1 MAKTNKKIIISTL
14 NIPLQAFGLDKLEKQ
29 INLTELNL
37 VIEKLNHGQELSQN
51 DYILLTDAFA
61 ISCAIAEEIEYQT
74 LTGFS
79 WNEAMEQLGIC
90 KMLSIKI
97 E

>member
-37 VIEKLNHGQELSQN
+37 VIEKLNHGQELSQM
-51 DYILLTDAFA
+51 T
-61 ISCAIAEEIEYQT
+61 T
-74 LTGFS
+74 FS
-79 WNEAMEQLGIC
+79 
-90 KMLSIKI
+90 
-97 E
+97 